1 MEDTLTM
8 VGLENEEELQV
19 LEWQTEQLHRLG
31 IPRLLAEAFAGEAD
45 WHDVA
50 NLVRRGCPALL
61 AFDIA
66 R

>member
-1 MEDTLTM
+1 MEGTLTM
-8 VGLENEEELQV
+8 IDTDNDAELQV

-31 IPRLLAEAFAGEAD
+31 IPRLLAEAFAGDAD